1 MGPSKLRPWLPAS
14 RMVGIA
20 LGIGQEM
27 TFSTCL
33 VLLVAGEASGLL
45 QIRSDLRLAPI
56 RMAVV

>member
-1 MGPSKLRPWLPAS
+1 
-14 RMVGIA
+14 MVGIA